1 MTMRGVR
8 WLFLVGLLAILGVLP
23 VSAHGYLLRSI
34 PADRSV
40 LERPPTRLQY
50 WFSEDL
56 EADFSTL
63 ILRDAQGN
71 ILAQGGLDPQNA
83 TLMTLQIPPNLLTD
97 GAYIVELRPAFS
109 SDGHASLATQVFF
122 VGDSRADVASVAISD
137 QAQGLEVLW
146 KSLLLCGLF
155 VAFGACLLYSDVLL
169 PAWGNPKYEQGQLP
183 PRVMER
189 LNALMWAGLG
199 LAIFGNLIALIQQTM
214 ILFNVSA
221 EQAVTGGLW
230 QVVRIGSR
238 FGDVWNIRMVFL
250 VIVLAIHVGSLL
262 YRDRYPRSV
271 KAFWGANVWCL
282 SLVIGAQAITSHA
295 AGSLVMPWVGVAMH
309 WLHSLATAFW
319 VGGIVVL
326 VWVLPIAL
334 QPYTGE
340 LRQQALL
347 RVMNRMSRLLIGV
360 LIVVITTGIYNSTNW
375 FFAPQDLQSTYGS
388 ALGLKLLLVGLLVA
402 MGALHHVALRPHLL
416 IHVQT
421 RLPASF
427 INGAKQFANSLRLE
441 AIIAMLALISA
452 SLLSSTPIPQPSFL
466 QSNIPP
472 QTQTMRVNDYEVTL
486 TITPGG
492 VGLNT
497 YDVVVVKDNLSV
509 EDVRVNVQF
518 SNPQRDQR
526 GNLEAAQSLG
536 EGLYVTSGT
545 DITALGEWWTSIDV
559 LDAEN
564 GVTRV
569 AFAWQIGT
577 DSTIITSLAPS
588 WLGIVSAF
596 GVVFGLG
603 VVLYPSAYRL
613 YQQFNLT
620 PQNIVVAV
628 GIIAISVAMLW
639 FSVWFLGRQ
648 REAQDMAQNPPPT
661 RINPTLPTQDSLD
674 RGEALYYER
683 CVIWQSVT
691 DFRAFMNQVD
701 QLRDEVVYEAVTSG
715 WRDMPA
721 CNDTFSEQEVWDVV
735 NFVRVLQRTILG

>member
-1 MTMRGVR
+1 MRGVR
-8 WLFLVGLLAILGVLP
+8 LLFLLCLLAILGVLP
-23 VSAHGYLLRSI
+23 ISAHGYILRSI
-34 PADRSV
+34 PEDRSV
-40 LERPPTRLQY
+40 LDRPPTRLQY

-63 ILRDAQGN
+63 VLRDAQGN
-71 ILAQGGLDPQNA
+71 ILAQGGVDTANA
-83 TLMTLQIPPNLLTD
+83 TLMTLQIPPNLLGD
-97 GAYIVELRPAFS
+97 GAYVVELRPAFS

-122 VGDSRADVASVAISD
+122 VGNTSDDVASVALSD
-137 QAQGLEVLW
+137 QAQWLEVLW
-146 KSLLLCGLF
+146 KSLLLSGLF

-169 PAWGNPKYEQGQLP
+169 PSWGNPKYEQGQLP
-183 PRVMER
+183 MRVMER
-189 LNALMWAGLG
+189 LNALMWMGLG
-199 LAIFGNLIALIQQTM
+199 LAIVGNLLALIQQTM
-214 ILFNVSA
+214 VLFNVSA
-221 EQAVTGGLW
+221 EQALTGGLW

-250 VIVLAIHVGSLL
+250 VIALVIHIASLL

-334 QPYTGE
+334 QPYTGA

-360 LIVVITTGIYNSTNW
+360 LIVVVTSGIYNSTNW
-375 FFAPQDLQSTYGS
+375 FFAPQDVQSTYGT

-402 MGALHHVALRPHLL
+402 MGALHHMALRPHLL
-416 IHVQT
+416 TQIQT

-427 INGAKQFANSLRLE
+427 LANAQRFTNSLRLE
-441 AIIAMLALISA
+441 AVVAILALISA
-452 SLLSSTPIPQPSFL
+452 SLLSSTPLPQPAFL
-466 QSNIPP
+466 QTKIPP
-472 QTQTMRVNDYEVTL
+472 QTQTTRVNGYDVTL

-497 YDVVVVKDNLSV
+497 YDVVIQKDNLPV
-509 EDVRVNVQF
+509 DDVGVKLQF

-526 GNLEAAQSLG
+526 GKYEIAEHLG
-536 EGLYVTSGT
+536 EGVYVTSGT

-559 LDAEN
+559 IGTDDSL
-564 GVTRV
+564 TRV
-569 AFAWQIGT
+569 AFAWQISA
-577 DSTIITSLAPS
+577 DSTIITALTPS
-588 WLGIVSAF
+588 WLGILSAF
-596 GVVFGLG
+596 GVLFGLG
-603 VVLYPSAYRL
+603 VVLYPSAHRL

-620 PQNIVVAV
+620 PQNIVVAI
-628 GIIAISVAMLW
+628 GIIAISLAMLW

-648 REAQDMAQNPPPT
+648 REAQELAQNPPPT
-661 RINPTLPTQDSLD
+661 RINVTLPTQESLE
-674 RGEALYYER
+674 RGENLYYGR

-701 QLRDEVVYEAVTSG
+701 QLRDEVVYDAITSG

-721 CNDTFSEQEVWDVV
+721 CNGTFSDEQVWDVV
-735 NFVRVLQRTILG
+735 NFVRVLQRQFVG